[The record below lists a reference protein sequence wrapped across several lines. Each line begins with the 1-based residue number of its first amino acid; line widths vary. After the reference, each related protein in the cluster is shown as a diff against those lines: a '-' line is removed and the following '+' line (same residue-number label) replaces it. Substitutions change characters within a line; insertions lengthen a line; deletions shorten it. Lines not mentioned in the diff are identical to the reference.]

1 VTRSRIEIV
10 DFEPELAG
18 ALARC
23 YNETMSDVPYSL
35 PAQPEWFAEPLGSCH
50 QQCIEEQIFAA
61 REGGDV
67 VGFVHVG
74 VAAPVADQW
83 DLPGEPGVIRALCH
97 RPGRRLAGAALL
109 EAAERWARDRGRTEM
124 AVGCERFVYPFS
136 PMGSLSERVSHVP
149 PLLWLAGYQTAA
161 CDVTLHWPDFEP
173 PAVKR
178 PDLDFELVYEEGTT
192 RPRRH
197 VLLHAMQGDDEIGD
211 CNMYWLGMPQYRPQ
225 FFDWCYCGIGVAG
238 EFQGRGLGKYLL
250 SRALAAMREQGAKHT
265 MLLVHDDNYL
275 AQLFYA
281 NFGYRFL
288 DRSFSF
294 RKRLE

>member
-1 VTRSRIEIV
+1 VTPSQMEIIE
-10 DFEPELAG
+10 FQPELAG

-23 YNETMSDVPYSL
+23 YNETLADVPYFL
-35 PAQPEWFAEPLGSCH
+35 PAQPEWFAEPLASRH
-50 QQCIEEQIFAA
+50 QQCAEEQIFAA
-61 REGGDV
+61 QEDGDA

-74 VAAPVADQW
+74 VAAPADKQY
-83 DLPGEPGVIRALCH
+83 DLPGEPGVIRALCY

-109 EAAERWARDRGRTEM
+109 DAAERWARDRGRTETV
-124 AVGCERFVYPFS
+124 AGDERFMYLFS
-136 PMGSLSERVSHVP
+136 PVGSLSERVSHVP
-149 PLLWLAGYQTAA
+149 PLLRLAGYQTAA

-173 PAVKR
+173 PAVRR
-178 PDLDFELVYEEGTT
+178 PDLEFELVYEEGET

-211 CNMYWLGMPQYRPQ
+211 CKMYWLGMPQYRPQ
-225 FFDWCYCGIGVAG
+225 FLDWCYCGIGVAG
-238 EFQGRGLGKYLL
+238 DLQGRGLGKYLL

-265 MLLVHDDNYL
+265 LLLTHDDNYL

-288 DRSFSF
+288 DRTFSF
-294 RKRLE
+294 RKRLQ